1 MNLIKKYK
9 WTLITVFFYT
19 SNVVNGQNSDAE
31 KGLQGITMNTIRAQ
45 LEFIA
50 SDWMEGRE
58 AGEKGEY
65 LAADYIASMLRLY
78 GVKPWEDPDLSKS
91 EHTYFQKFALIKSV
105 IEEDPE
111 LMIKSSEGAAS
122 VTISLTRNV
131 DFTTRNIFQSLEVES
146 PIVYA
151 GYGLIDQKIKK
162 KTLKESD
169 IKGKFILRIA
179 AVPKMMDRETYFASD
194 RETEKILKSM
204 GASGII
210 EFNPMIPVIG
220 NPSMDYMNAS
230 PSEKSPE
237 SGRRTES
244 FSLPDKNP
252 PDKFVRISISA
263 KIANELL
270 DGTGINPEEYI
281 NKDESGSTFLV
292 TPLQGKSIYLKTNV
306 KTSQVGVRNILGIIE
321 GNNPDKIIVLGAHY
335 DHVGM
340 KNGYIWNGADDNGSG
355 TVGVM
360 TLAKAIMETGHKP
373 ENTIII
379 ALWAA
384 EEKGL
389 LGSRYY
395 VRNLNSQVKNIK
407 LNVNFDMISRYISDD
422 KPNAV
427 TMTYSSSKPA
437 FQDLT
442 MENIKKYGIDLEVD
456 YQPSDD
462 PPGGSDHRSFT
473 AAGIP
478 VMRFKPGHREEYHTP
493 YDESQTL
500 DWDIMEKIIKISFLN
515 VWELANSDF

>member
-1 MNLIKKYK
+1 
-9 WTLITVFFYT
+9 
-19 SNVVNGQNSDAE
+19 
-31 KGLQGITMNTIRAQ
+31 
-45 LEFIA
+45 
-50 SDWMEGRE
+50 
-58 AGEKGEY
+58 
-65 LAADYIASMLRLY
+65 
-78 GVKPWEDPDLSKS
+78 
-91 EHTYFQKFALIKSV
+91 
-105 IEEDPE
+105 
-111 LMIKSSEGAAS
+111 
-122 VTISLTRNV
+122 
-131 DFTTRNIFQSLEVES
+131 
-146 PIVYA
+146 
-151 GYGLIDQKIKK
+151 
-162 KTLKESD
+162 
-169 IKGKFILRIA
+169 
-179 AVPKMMDRETYFASD
+179 
-194 RETEKILKSM
+194 
-204 GASGII
+204 
-210 EFNPMIPVIG
+210 
-220 NPSMDYMNAS
+220 
-230 PSEKSPE
+230 
-237 SGRRTES
+237 
-244 FSLPDKNP
+244 
-252 PDKFVRISISA
+252 
-263 KIANELL
+263 
-270 DGTGINPEEYI
+270 
-281 NKDESGSTFLV
+281 
-292 TPLQGKSIYLKTNV
+292 
-306 KTSQVGVRNILGIIE
+306 
-321 GNNPDKIIVLGAHY
+321 
-335 DHVGM
+335 
-340 KNGYIWNGADDNGSG
+340 
-355 TVGVM
+355 
-360 TLAKAIMETGHKP
+360 METGRKP